1 MDIFMYTF
9 HIFTQ
14 TVNIYR
20 MRIYTNTSHVHRIEK
35 TKHQLERNVCRQHL
49 SQVPKFYYK
58 WICWFNICTRFI
70 WNWRKKAKKTHTNWI
85 NVSRNR
91 KMKIYD
97 CIVFVLAS
105 LWLFIFLLFYE
116 INIHYF
122 DSIQTSHTFCFFTYA
137 SVSLT
142 FFFFFFFKLEKLLK

>member
-1 MDIFMYTF
+1 MKIKNKAKERDGYLCIPFIFLRKQL
-9 HIFTQ
+9 IFIEC
-14 TVNIYR
+14 VYIK
-20 MRIYTNTSHVHRIEK
+20 RIEK
-35 TKHQLERNVCRQHL
+35 TKHQLERNVCRQHS

-58 WICWFNICTRFI
+58 WICWFNISTRFM
-70 WNWRKKAKKTHTNWI
+70 WNWRKKAKKHTNWI

-105 LWLFIFLLFYE
+105 F
-116 INIHYF
+116 NVHYF

-142 FFFFFFFKLEKLLK
+142 FFLRFFFLN